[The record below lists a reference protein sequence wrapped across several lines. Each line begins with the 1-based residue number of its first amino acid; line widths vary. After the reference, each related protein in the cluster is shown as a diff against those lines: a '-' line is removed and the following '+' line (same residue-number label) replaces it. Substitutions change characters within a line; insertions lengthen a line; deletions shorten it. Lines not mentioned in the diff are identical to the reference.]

1 LRDSSLAIL
10 STKPATKGI
19 TAFGISLNETDYWNY
34 LQVPDVISHAD
45 ISIKSSGLLAL
56 NQAEKH
62 RI

>member
-10 STKPATKGI
+10 STKLATKGI
-19 TAFGISLNETDYWNY
+19 AAFGISLNETDYWNY

-62 RI
+62 CI